1 MELFYQA
8 CEVAAT
14 GSEVV
19 MMLYLSVNFL
29 DADTRAGR
37 IGFFNFYHFS

>member
-19 MMLYLSVNFL
+19 MMLYFVSKFL
-29 DADTRAGR
+29 GCRAGR

>member
-19 MMLYLSVNFL
+19 MMLYFVSKFQLSLIFIV
-29 DADTRAGR
+29 
-37 IGFFNFYHFS
+37 